1 MSIILDT
8 IEKINTKWNQKGY
21 VVKRTHHERPRFL
34 LAAIAYIV
42 GYVAVFGFLTEFTNV
57 FAVILAPLRPIILS
71 YTEPDM
77 TLVGWILVI
86 GLFGVLL
93 VAFIAGAIPAFI
105 CVDKYSQ
112 LLDKEWPDSPE
123 KTKEWRDNYAKRKN
137 KTT

>member
-34 LAAIAYIV
+34 LAAIAYIIS
-42 GYVAVFGFLTEFTNV
+42 YVSVLGFLSEHTNV
-57 FAVILAPLRPIILS
+57 FEVIFAPLEPIIRPFV
-71 YTEPDM
+71 EPDI

-86 GLFGVLL
+86 GLFIGLI
-93 VAFIAGAIPAFI
+93 VAFFAGTIPAFI

-112 LLDKEWPDSPE
+112 LLDKEWPDDPE
-123 KTKEWRDNYAKRKN
+123 KTKQWREDYAKRKN